1 MALAATAFEKKC
13 TLSPLQII
21 QHRFTMSLLK
31 NMTCSVVPIAR
42 ARCFSDEPKNLREG
56 DRHGHCGLTATGSFA
71 EGQIFFR
78 ESSFLPF
85 GLW

>member
-13 TLSPLQII
+13 TLFPLQII

-42 ARCFSDEPKNLREG
+42 ARCISDEPKNLREG
-56 DRHGHCGLTATGSFA
+56 D
-71 EGQIFFR
+71 
-78 ESSFLPF
+78 
-85 GLW
+85 